1 MPEAQTVSVI
11 PKALFVEGF
20 LDNPYP
26 IYRRFLNEGPIHYI
40 DYARRGVWAVFRY
53 AECSTIVRDMRLSAK
68 RAGALLLSLPPEQRE
83 QFAPLVRM
91 LGLWML
97 FIDPPQHSRLRKLM
111 NKGFSTPVVES
122 LRPQVESIVDRML
135 MSLRDVSEV
144 DLLKELAYPLPVRVI
159 AEMLGIS
166 HAMHNQIMEWTDAV
180 AVILGTPNR
189 TVDQTQAAQNAVLN
203 LTDFFREAVAER
215 RKRRG
220 QDLISLLLDIEE
232 DGEILTEEELY
243 AQCVLLIGAGHE
255 TTRNLIGNGMYTLL
269 RHPEAMD
276 ELRENPQNIRM
287 AVEELLRYESPVQYA
302 ARIAKEEVEICGVRL
317 RQGELVMFVNAAAN
331 RDPLQFKD
339 PDHLDL
345 KRVNNPHLAFGAGA
359 HFCIGNQLARLEG
372 QVAILKL
379 TQQFPQMR
387 LAQEQVEWVPNFGL
401 RGLKTLP
408 VVL

>member
-1 MPEAQTVSVI
+1 
-11 PKALFVEGF
+11 
-20 LDNPYP
+20 
-26 IYRRFLNEGPIHYI
+26 
-40 DYARRGVWAVFRY
+40 
-53 AECSTIVRDMRLSAK
+53 MRLSAK

-97 FIDPPQHSRLRKLM
+97 FIDPPEHSRLRKLM
-111 NKGFSTPVVES
+111 NKGFSPPVVES

-135 MSLRDVSEV
+135 TSLRDVSEV

-166 HAMHNQIMEWTDAV
+166 HAMDDRIMEWTDAI

-203 LTDFFREAVAER
+203 LTDFFREAVADR

-276 ELRENPQNIRM
+276 ELRENPQNIRV
-287 AVEELLRYESPVQYA
+287 AVEELLRYESPVQYT
-302 ARIAKEEVEICGVRL
+302 ARIAKEEIEICGVRL

-339 PDHLDL
+339 PDRLDL
-345 KRVNNPHLAFGAGA
+345 KRVNNPHLSFGAGA

-401 RGLKTLP
+401 RGLRTLP
-408 VVL
+408 VVV